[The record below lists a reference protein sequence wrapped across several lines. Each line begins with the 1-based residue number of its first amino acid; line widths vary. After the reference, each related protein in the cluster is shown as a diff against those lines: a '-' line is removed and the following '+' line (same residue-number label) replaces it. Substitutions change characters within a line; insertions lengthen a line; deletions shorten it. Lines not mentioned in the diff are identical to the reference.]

1 MRLKVKQVIE
11 RGKTMKRFFAT
22 LIDYVILSI
31 IYTIIF
37 SLYSVGIIIKYV
49 DTVFQISDGWLVVYG
64 ILAFLYIFVQDYI
77 FKGRSLGKRF
87 VKLKLKYKKNTIG
100 FAIKHSLLKILASG
114 ALWPI
119 TLIYYC
125 IRHKLFYDGILGIE
139 EIQ

>member
-1 MRLKVKQVIE
+1 
-11 RGKTMKRFFAT
+11 MKRFFAT
-22 LIDYVILSI
+22 IIDYVIFSI

-37 SLYSVGIIIKYV
+37 SLYPVGIIMKYV
-49 DTVFQISDGWLVVYG
+49 DNVFQITDGWLVVYC
-64 ILAFLYIFVQDYI
+64 ILLFIYIFVLDYI
-77 FKGRSLGKRF
+77 FKGRSFGKRI
-87 VKLKLKYKKNTIG
+87 VKLNLRYKKDTIG

>member
-1 MRLKVKQVIE
+1 
-11 RGKTMKRFFAT
+11 MKRFFAT
-22 LIDYVILSI
+22 IIDYVIFSI

-37 SLYSVGIIIKYV
+37 SLYPVGIIMKYI
-49 DTVFQISDGWLVVYG
+49 DTVFQISDGWLVVYC
-64 ILAFLYIFVQDYI
+64 ILLFLYIFVQDYF
-77 FKGRSLGKRF
+77 FKGRSFGKKI
-87 VKLKLKYKKNTIG
+87 VKFNLRYKKDTIG

-125 IRHKLFYDGILGIE
+125 IRHKMFYDGILEIE

>member
-1 MRLKVKQVIE
+1 
-11 RGKTMKRFFAT
+11 MKRFFAT
-22 LIDYVILSI
+22 IIDYVIFSI

-37 SLYSVGIIIKYV
+37 SFYPVGIIMKYV
-49 DTVFQISDGWLVVYG
+49 ETIFQISDGWLVVYC
-64 ILAFLYIFVQDYI
+64 ILLFLYIFIQDYI
-77 FKGRSLGKRF
+77 FKGRSFGKRL
-87 VKLKLKYKKNTIG
+87 VKLNLSYKKDSIG